1 VTALKSIRPEPVS
14 AIALPAAPRSWYF
27 VCRSRDLPPGR
38 VITWTLLGH
47 ALVVYR
53 GHGGAVVALD
63 ARCVHMGAHL
73 GRGTVVGDTLQCALH
88 HWTHDPA
95 GVCHAPAG
103 HACLSQP
110 VYPVVERSGAVFVF
124 AGREA
129 TFEFPSI
136 GDTEDP
142 PLHVIVGRPALVQTS
157 WGSIAT
163 NAFDVA
169 HMQAVHKRALRQDP
183 DVRLLGSDGLELAY
197 ESRVTG
203 HGLSDRVVKWLS
215 GDCIRATIRC
225 WGGTVIVVR
234 SEVGA
239 LRSRLM
245 LCATPKAGGVEIVPI
260 FAVPRT
266 GFKALDAVR
275 ARTTGWLFTAFLKR
289 DLVPL
294 AGMDLR
300 LAGAL
305 QAPGPVG
312 WLTRWLT
319 TLPAAEFRHADL

>member
-1 VTALKSIRPEPVS
+1 
-14 AIALPAAPRSWYF
+14 
-27 VCRSRDLPPGR
+27 
-38 VITWTLLGH
+38 
-47 ALVVYR
+47 
-53 GHGGAVVALD
+53 
-63 ARCVHMGAHL
+63 
-73 GRGTVVGDTLQCALH
+73 
-88 HWTHDPA
+88 
-95 GVCHAPAG
+95 
-103 HACLSQP
+103 
-110 VYPVVERSGAVFVF
+110 
-124 AGREA
+124 
-129 TFEFPSI
+129 
-136 GDTEDP
+136 
-142 PLHVIVGRPALVQTS
+142 VIVGRPALVQTS